1 MCVDLIY
8 QQNSGLREIP
18 INLKSSSLQKIYS
31 REFDHERRWMGENGV
46 KVSQDCEMRIIPK
59 CSSNKETLDV
69 KDVEEMYQ
77 SKHNNEAMR
86 RNKGRDQFKDFM
98 HQKK

>member
-1 MCVDLIY
+1 
-8 QQNSGLREIP
+8 
-18 INLKSSSLQKIYS
+18 
-31 REFDHERRWMGENGV
+31 MGENGV
-46 KVSQDCEMRIIPK
+46 KVSQDCKMHIIPK

-69 KDVEEMYQ
+69 KDDYVEEMYQ

-86 RNKGRDQFKDFM
+86 RNKERDQFKDFM